1 VRVSGDTRGSLRA
14 SFLNIGLVEGGVR
27 AVRSEQFSVS
37 SKLSDCPILDHCNLV
52 SPTSRSEP
60 MGDPDHG
67 LDPFPGR

>member
-37 SKLSDCPILDHCNLV
+37 SKLSDCLHRRGERV
-52 SPTSRSEP
+52 SKKRRFNKT
-60 MGDPDHG
+60 PDVCKKR
-67 LDPFPGR
+67 GRDGAS